1 LRNKLVKLISYP
13 VEDRLKTLGLHFY
26 LASEHKRNR
35 DGVNIF
41 RAGNVDDANATNAKK
56 TTSDIQLLVIR

>member
-1 LRNKLVKLISYP
+1 MGKLVSYP
-13 VEDRLKTLGLHFY
+13 LEYRLKKLGFPFY

-41 RAGNVDDANATNAKK
+41 SSGNSDNANATNANK